1 MNQLSGCTDASK
13 IAQRSRTLNQSN
25 DNKVISTQEVTV
37 GLQYLDVSV
46 AHPVALQVHKD
57 VQLLKQ
63 HA

>member
-1 MNQLSGCTDASK
+1 MT
-13 IAQRSRTLNQSN
+13 
-25 DNKVISTQEVTV
+25 STQESDS
-37 GLQYLDVSV
+37 GLRYLDVSV